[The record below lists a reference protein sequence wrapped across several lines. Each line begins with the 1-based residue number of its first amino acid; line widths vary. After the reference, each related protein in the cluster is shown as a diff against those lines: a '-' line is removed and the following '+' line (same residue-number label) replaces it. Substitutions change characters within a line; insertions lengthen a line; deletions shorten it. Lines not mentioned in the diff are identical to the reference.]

1 MDPHATVAVVLA
13 GGEGRRMGGAKP
25 LRRYGRATL
34 LAHALT
40 LARRWSPRVAVAV
53 REPSQAGEEVD
64 APLILDDPAVPG
76 PAAGLA
82 AAFGFARS
90 QGATRLLILPCDTPR
105 LPADLLARLDA
116 ALVPGAAVAVASSG
130 GVLHPVC
137 ALWRVEAAER
147 LPAYLASGRASLRG
161 FAADCGMVEVEWPA
175 EPEDPFAGANT
186 PEELTALQPR
196 PALRRRHVL
205 FYRALGGAAVGLAA
219 AGVFLP
225 LLPTTPFLLVALW
238 AFARGAPEL
247 ADKLRAH
254 PKYGPYIR
262 HWEDRRAIPPK
273 AKAASVV
280 MMSASWTGL
289 ALTTHS
295 VWTVGGVG
303 VVMVA
308 VAGYVLTRPSA

>member
-1 MDPHATVAVVLA
+1 VNRHATAAVVLA
-13 GGEGRRMGGAKP
+13 GGEGRRIGGAKP
-25 LRRYGRATL
+25 LRRYGEATL
-34 LAHALT
+34 VAHAVT
-40 LARRWSPRVAVAV
+40 LARRWSPLVAVAV
-53 REPSQAGEEVD
+53 RDPGQVEGETD
-64 APLILDDPAVPG
+64 APIILDDPAIPG

-82 AAFGFARS
+82 AAFAFARAR
-90 QGATRLLILPCDTPR
+90 GADRLLVVPCDTPS
-105 LPADLLARLDA
+105 LPADLLERLDA

-130 GVLHPVC
+130 GTLHPVC
-137 ALWRVEAAER
+137 ALWRVEAADR
-147 LPAYLASGRASLRG
+147 LPAYLASGRASLWG
-161 FAADCGMVEVEWPA
+161 FAIDCGMVEVEWPT

-186 PEELTALQPR
+186 PEELAALQP
-196 PALRRRHVL
+196 PPPLRRRHVIL
-205 FYRALGGAAVGLAA
+205 YRAVGGAAVGLAA

-225 LLPTTPFLLVALW
+225 VLPTTPFLLVALW

-254 PKYGPYIR
+254 RRYGPYIR
-262 HWEDRRAIPPK
+262 HWEERRAIPRK

-308 VAGYVLTRPSA
+308 VAGYVLTRPST

>member
-1 MDPHATVAVVLA
+1 
-13 GGEGRRMGGAKP
+13 MGGAKP
-25 LRRYGRATL
+25 MRRYGEATL
-34 LAHALT
+34 AAHALT

-53 REPSQAGEEVD
+53 RDPGQVGDEVD
-64 APLILDDPAVPG
+64 APLVLDDPAVPG

-82 AAFGFARS
+82 AAFAFARA
-90 QGATRLLILPCDTPR
+90 QGAARLLTLPCDTPR
-105 LPADLLARLDA
+105 LPDDLLERLDA

-186 PEELTALQPR
+186 PRELAALQPR
-196 PALRRRHVL
+196 RRRVL
-205 FYRALGGAAVGLAA
+205 VYRTIGGAAVGLAA

-254 PKYGPYIR
+254 PRYGPYIR
-262 HWEDRRAIPPK
+262 DWEDRRAIPRK

-289 ALTTHS
+289 AFTTHS